1 MRLSPCPPG
10 AVRQIAYPGAIE
22 PVPSWGRVLGVCLDR
37 LDGRSTP
44 PSMCSSRVRQ
54 WPPESGRPHRSG
66 KTPIGVGKLPC
77 QWACATVAPGAGEG
91 HRRGRW
97 LVGTD
102 VRYWHQR
109 ALSAPARVVD
119 MSARYI
125 PLAVST
131 TPSRCRQPPRGVDD
145 PLTMST
151 TRARVGNPLTVS
163 TTRAH
168 ARARRM
174 PQSGLGLQLGGIM
187 PPACLGDSLGRRR
200 APRDASDAPVPG
212 GCPIFCCSGRNE
224 TKDAPSCL
232 GIACARPASGERPHA
247 PGLAGPGGRR
257 GRPGGGT
264 PARAPGL
271 VPGPASPRLSATP
284 GGTRTRTLIYRTR
297 TAHKGAIPPLC
308 AAPCSL
314 IPFLVCDTEKERGQ
328 DPRGTRRTGHSCCT
342 A

>member
-1 MRLSPCPPG
+1 MS
-10 AVRQIAYPGAIE
+10 A
-22 PVPSWGRVLGVCLDR
+22 
-37 LDGRSTP
+37 T
-44 PSMCSSRVRQ
+44 RVR
-54 WPPESGRPHRSG
+54 
-66 KTPIGVGKLPC
+66 VGNL
-77 QWACATVAPGAGEG
+77 
-91 HRRGRW
+91 
-97 LVGTD
+97 
-102 VRYWHQR
+102 
-109 ALSAPARVVD
+109 
-119 MSARYI
+119 
-125 PLAVST
+125 
-131 TPSRCRQPPRGVDD
+131 
-145 PLTMST
+145 LTMST
-151 TRARVGNPLTVS
+151 THARVGNLLTVS

-247 PGLAGPGGRR
+247 PGLAEPLHFRVQT
-257 GRPGGGT
+257 PEGT
-264 PARAPGL
+264 PARARAGRSWRATRTPRVRGT
-271 VPGPASPRLSATP
+271 PARARAGPRSGFPQVVRHP
-284 GGTRTRTLIYRTR
+284 WGTRTRTLIYRTR

-308 AAPCSL
+308 AAPYSL

-328 DPRGTRRTGHSCCT
+328 DPRGTRRIGHSCCT

>member
-1 MRLSPCPPG
+1 MSTT
-10 AVRQIAYPGAIE
+10 
-22 PVPSWGRVLGVCLDR
+22 PSQCR
-37 LDGRSTP
+37 
-44 PSMCSSRVRQ
+44 
-54 WPPESGRPHRSG
+54 
-66 KTPIGVGKLPC
+66 
-77 QWACATVAPGAGEG
+77 
-91 HRRGRW
+91 
-97 LVGTD
+97 
-102 VRYWHQR
+102 QR
-109 ALSAPARVVD
+109 AS
-119 MSARYI
+119 
-125 PLAVST
+125 VST
-131 TPSRCRQPPRGVDD
+131 TPSQCRQPTP
-145 PLTMST
+145 
-151 TRARVGNPLTVS
+151 VS

-247 PGLAGPGGRR
+247 RQGNARTRARAGPRSGFPQVVRHPWG
-257 GRPGGGT
+257 
-264 PARAPGL
+264 
-271 VPGPASPRLSATP
+271 
-284 GGTRTRTLIYRTR
+284 Y
-297 TAHKGAIPPLC
+297 AHKNPDLQNTHRAQGGDPALC

>member
-1 MRLSPCPPG
+1 M
-10 AVRQIAYPGAIE
+10 
-22 PVPSWGRVLGVCLDR
+22 PVGLRDR
-37 LDGRSTP
+37 RTW
-44 PSMCSSRVRQ
+44 R
-54 WPPESGRPHRSG
+54 
-66 KTPIGVGKLPC
+66 
-77 QWACATVAPGAGEG
+77 
-91 HRRGRW
+91 RRGPPART
-97 LVGTD
+97 LVIGTD
-102 VRYWHQR
+102 ARYWHQR
-109 ALSAPARVVD
+109 ALSAPTRVVD

-131 TPSRCRQPPRGVDD
+131 TPSQCRQPPHNVGN
-145 PLTMST
+145 
-151 TRARVGNPLTVS
+151 ARPCRQPPHNVGNPRPCRQPPHSVDN
-163 TTRAH
+163 
-168 ARARRM
+168 ARPRPCPENAPVRPRTAARRDYA
-174 PQSGLGLQLGGIM
+174 PRG
-187 PPACLGDSLGRRR
+187 LGDSLGRRR

-257 GRPGGGT
+257 GRPASGER
-264 PARAPGL
+264 PHAPGL

-284 GGTRTRTLIYRTR
+284 GGTRTRTLIYRAR

-308 AAPCSL
+308 AAPCFL

>member
-1 MRLSPCPPG
+1 
-10 AVRQIAYPGAIE
+10 
-22 PVPSWGRVLGVCLDR
+22 
-37 LDGRSTP
+37 
-44 PSMCSSRVRQ
+44 
-54 WPPESGRPHRSG
+54 
-66 KTPIGVGKLPC
+66 
-77 QWACATVAPGAGEG
+77 
-91 HRRGRW
+91 
-97 LVGTD
+97 
-102 VRYWHQR
+102 
-109 ALSAPARVVD
+109 
-119 MSARYI
+119 MSA
-125 PLAVST
+125 
-131 TPSRCRQPPRGVDD
+131 
-145 PLTMST
+145 
-151 TRARVGNPLTVS
+151 
-163 TTRAH
+163 TRAH

-247 PGLAGPGGRR
+247 PGLAEPLHFRVQT
-257 GRPGGGT
+257 PEGT
-264 PARAPGL
+264 PARARAGPVLAGDEDAQAGERPHAPGL

-284 GGTRTRTLIYRTR
+284 GATRTRTLIYRTR

-308 AAPCSL
+308 AAPCFL